1 MNVSVPKEVASGE
14 RRVALVP
21 EVVERL
27 IQNGMQVTIEAGA
40 GAGAHHPNAAYEE
53 AGASIG
59 DGFSGDVIAKVA
71 PPSAEEI
78 ARLGQ
83 GSVLVG
89 FLQPLTASDTVRALA
104 ERGVTR
110 VRVVP
115 LFFGRG
121 GHLREDFPRHLAAAK
136 ARLPEVE
143 FAVTDEAGEDDGVLD
158 ALATFA
164 LEARPTNL

>member
-27 IQNGMQVTIEAGA
+27 IQSGMQVTIEDGA

-59 DGFSGDVIAKVA
+59 DGFSGDVIVKVA

-78 ARLGQ
+78 ARLEQ
-83 GSVLVG
+83 GSVVVG
-89 FLQPLTASDTVRALA
+89 FLQPLTASETVRALA
-104 ERGVTR
+104 DRGVTS
-110 VRVVP
+110 
-115 LFFGRG
+115 FAM
-121 GHLREDFPRHLAAAK
+121 EAIPRISRAQSM
-136 ARLPEVE
+136 
-143 FAVTDEAGEDDGVLD
+143 D
-158 ALATFA
+158 ALSSQATVSGYRA
-164 LEARPTNL
+164 

>member
-1 MNVSVPKEVASGE
+1 MNVSVPKEVAEGE

-27 IQNGMQVTIEAGA
+27 MQNGLQVTIEDGA
-40 GAGAHHPNAAYEE
+40 GEGAHHPNAAYEQ
-53 AGASIG
+53 AGATIG

-78 ARLGQ
+78 GRLEQ

-104 ERGVTR
+104 ERGVTS
-110 VRVVP
+110 
-115 LFFGRG
+115 FAM
-121 GHLREDFPRHLAAAK
+121 EAIPRITRAQSM
-136 ARLPEVE
+136 
-143 FAVTDEAGEDDGVLD
+143 D
-158 ALATFA
+158 ALSSQATVSGYRA
-164 LEARPTNL
+164 PLLVTEIGRASCRKECTIQCRSRWSPYH